1 MCFLKRCRLVRQD
14 SEQAIAIN
22 MPVRRLVALAIVA
35 STLLCVVPC
44 SAQDS
49 PADEPLFDRLES
61 TVKSE
66 VFNVGLVLQT
76 VGDVAWDRDATTP
89 GRNGFSIPAA
99 RLRVSGALDHGF
111 DYLVQTD
118 FTRSTVLLDLRLS
131 YRLTR
136 HLAVDAGLF
145 KAPFS
150 AEFLIPLPSIDFVN
164 RSQAV
169 ATLRPGRQV
178 GVALRGKTADS
189 KLDYRIG
196 VFNGN
201 GGTLSGN
208 DNNGLMLV
216 ARAATYPG
224 VKEGSLEVGINFAYN
239 EDNTGTLVGD
249 RTLLGADVRREWDS
263 WLVSGELVWSDL
275 DPVAGP
281 ERNPF
286 GYHVTVGYMIEPGRH
301 QILGRWDSLDLD
313 AGPSI
318 VDQNYLILG
327 YNFWPSRAFELQ
339 INYLIPTADDAE
351 IGDQQILVNFQV
363 AF

>member
-1 MCFLKRCRLVRQD
+1 MTT
-14 SEQAIAIN
+14 
-22 MPVRRLVALAIVA
+22 RRLTSVAVLASVA
-35 STLLCVVPC
+35 TLLFAIPAT
-44 SAQDS
+44 AQDET
-49 PADEPLFDRLES
+49 ATEPLFDKLEQ
-61 TVKSE
+61 TVKSD

-76 VGDVAWDRDATTP
+76 VGDLAWSRDVTTP

-99 RLRVSGALDHGF
+99 RVRLSGALDYGF
-111 DYLVQTD
+111 DYMVQTD
-118 FTRSTVLLDLRLS
+118 VTRSTVLLDLRLS
-131 YRLTR
+131 YHLTRRLT
-136 HLAVDAGLF
+136 LDAGLF

-169 ATLRPGRQV
+169 ATLRPGRQL
-178 GVALRGKTADS
+178 GVSLRGNTADS
-189 KLDYRIG
+189 KLDYRVG

-224 VKEGSLEVGINFAYN
+224 VTEGSLEVGINFAYN

-249 RTLLGADVRREWDS
+249 RTLLGADVRREWEA
-263 WLVSGELVWSDL
+263 WLVSGEFVWSNV

-313 AGPSI
+313 VGPSTA
-318 VDQNYLILG
+318 DQNYVILG

-351 IGDQQILVNFQV
+351 VGDQQILVNFQV

>member
-1 MCFLKRCRLVRQD
+1 MIARRIVVVVIATFTPLF
-14 SEQAIAIN
+14 AI
-22 MPVRRLVALAIVA
+22 PSL
-35 STLLCVVPC
+35 
-44 SAQDS
+44 AQDDT
-49 PADEPLFDRLES
+49 ATEPLFDRLEQN
-61 TVKSE
+61 VKSD

-76 VGDVAWDRDATTP
+76 VADLAWSRDATTP

-99 RLRVSGALDHGF
+99 RLKLNGTLDYGF

-118 FTRSTVLLDLRLS
+118 FTRSPVLLDLRLS
-131 YRLTR
+131 YHLTNY
-136 HLAVDAGLF
+136 LTIDAGLF

-150 AEFLIPLPSIDFVN
+150 AEFLIPLPNIDFVN

-169 ATLRPGRQV
+169 SRFRPGRQV
-178 GVALRGKTADS
+178 GVSLAGTTRDA
-189 KLDYRIG
+189 KLGYRVG

-201 GGTLSGN
+201 GGVLGGN

-224 VKEGSLEVGINFAYN
+224 VSEGSLEIGINFAYN

-249 RTLLGADVRREWDS
+249 RTVLGADFRREWDS
-263 WLVSGELVWSDL
+263 WLVSGELVWNDI
-275 DPVAGP
+275 DPIAGP
-281 ERNPF
+281 ERNPY

-318 VDQNYLILG
+318 VDQDYIILG

-339 INYLIPTADDAE
+339 INYLIPTADAAE

-363 AF
+363 SF